1 MNHPCKD
8 WIDFETFEVR
18 KEYDLDMHIRFKGLK
33 QRDSDD
39 YEKCLRWEFNRS
51 KIFKGETCEHSGTI
65 WFPFYVS
72 SFPEKPYLSHDY
84 ETRSSWPYFEGVADD
99 SDDLFKEDHGTNY
112 EVDLGFY
119 KGKIFRER
127 VPITLQIDPRWN
139 SEKLIS
145 LIRKQSRAIFEK
157 VELGKKEIEN
167 EGYPFYEKTKEFK
180 PISTLKKN
188 LKALGHYRI
197 GECMNLGWKL
207 NRFEKIYGKDTYKTE
222 KIYREKILKYVKF

>member
-1 MNHPCKD
+1 MNHPSQE
-8 WIDFETFEVR
+8 WIDFATYEV
-18 KEYDLDMHIRFKGLK
+18 KEECDLDRHIRFKGLK
-33 QRDSDD
+33 QRDADD

-51 KIFKGETCEHSGTI
+51 NIFKGEPYDQKDPI

-72 SFPEKPYLSHDY
+72 SFPEDSYLSHDY
-84 ETRSSWPYFEGVADD
+84 KTRSSWTYFEGVVDD
-99 SDDLFKEDHGTNY
+99 SDDLFKQDHGTNY

-145 LIRKQSRAIFEK
+145 LIRRQSEAIFQK
-157 VELGKKEIEN
+157 VELGKKEIED
-167 EGYPFYEKTKEFK
+167 EGYPFYEKTRESK
-180 PISTLKKN
+180 PISTLKKH

-207 NRFEKIYGKDTYKTE
+207 ERFEKIYGKDTYQTE
-222 KIYREKILKYVKF
+222 KIYRENILKYVKF